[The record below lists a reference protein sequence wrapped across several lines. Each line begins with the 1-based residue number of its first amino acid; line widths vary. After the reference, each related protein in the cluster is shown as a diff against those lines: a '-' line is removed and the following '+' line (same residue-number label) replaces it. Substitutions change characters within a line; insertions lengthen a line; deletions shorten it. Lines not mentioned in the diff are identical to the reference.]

1 MSKVWLKSWPEGV
14 PTSIRYPE
22 VPVFELLR
30 NSARRYPNR
39 VAIAF
44 YGRRIRYK
52 ELDGL
57 TDRLATALHGLG
69 VRRGDRVALLLPNVP
84 QFVIAYYGALKAGGV
99 VTAVS
104 PLREMGEMGYELVH
118 SGAETLIALDQLYP
132 RVEGVLDET
141 RVKRVIVTS
150 AIEYLP
156 PLRRLLAPLRGFKEK
171 DYPGV
176 YRFRDL
182 IHRHGP
188 YPPEVEVDPREDM
201 AVLQYT
207 GGTTG
212 RPKGAMLTHYNL
224 VANALQT
231 YHWAKGWGYSEKPQ
245 ERVLPLILCAIPF
258 FHVYGMTVAMNEGIL
273 SGATLILVPRPDPEA
288 LLKAIDGYRPSEFP
302 GIPNMFMD
310 LAEHYDSLN
319 HDFSSLHHCIS
330 GAASLDGEV
339 VKRFEETAGVGLIE
353 GYGLTEAGPVTHCN
367 PVDKGGGK
375 RGSVGIPYPDT
386 EARVVDVDLGEVEL
400 PPGEMG
406 ELVVRGPQVM
416 KGYWNDPEGTERV
429 LRDGWLYTGD
439 LAWMDGEG
447 YFYIVGRKADLIPRS
462 GQMVWPREVEE
473 AIASHPAVEEVAVV
487 GVPDPYRCATDVKA
501 FVVLREGYEG
511 QVSAREIREFCEGRL
526 AGHKIPGRVEF
537 MDSLPKT
544 HLGKVYRR
552 ALREGRGQVDRF
564 NADKV

>member
-1 MSKVWLKSWPEGV
+1 MSKVWLKSWPSGV
-14 PTSIRYPE
+14 PLSINYPE
-22 VPVFELLR
+22 IPVFELLR

-57 TDRLATALHGLG
+57 TDRFATALYGLG
-69 VRRGDRVALLLPNVP
+69 VRKGDRVALLLPNVP

-99 VTAVS
+99 VTTVS
-104 PLREMGEMGYELVH
+104 PLREGGEMGYELVH

-132 RVEGVLDET
+132 QVEKILDET
-141 RVKRVIVTS
+141 RVRSVIVAS

-171 DYPGV
+171 DYPGA

-182 IHRHGP
+182 IHKHGP
-188 YPPEVEVDPREDM
+188 NPPEVEIEPREDL

-207 GGTTG
+207 GGTTS
-212 RPKGAMLTHYNL
+212 RPKGVMLTHYNL
-224 VANALQT
+224 VANAIQT

-258 FHVYGMTVAMNEGIL
+258 FHAYGMTVAMNEGIL
-273 SGATLILVPRPDPEA
+273 SGATLILIPKPDPES
-288 LLKAIDGYRPSEFP
+288 LLRAIDEYKPSEFP
-302 GIPNMFMD
+302 GIPPMFMD
-310 LAEHYDSLN
+310 LAEHPDSRD

-330 GAASLDGEV
+330 GAASLPMEV
-339 VKRFEETAGVGLIE
+339 VERFEEVARAGLIE

-367 PVDKGGGK
+367 PVDKGRGK
-375 RGSVGIPYPDT
+375 LGSVGIPYPDT
-386 EARVVDVDLGEVEL
+386 EAKVVDVDLGEVEL
-400 PPGEMG
+400 PPGEVG

-416 KGYWNDPEGTERV
+416 RGYWNDPEGTERV
-429 LRDGWLYTGD
+429 LRGGWLHTGD
-439 LAWMDGEG
+439 LARMDGDG
-447 YFYIVGRKADLIPRS
+447 YFYIVGRKMDLIARS
-462 GQMVWPREVEE
+462 GQMIGPKEVEE

-501 FVVLREGYEG
+501 FVVLREGYG
-511 QVSAREIREFCEGRL
+511 GDVSGREIREFCEERL
-526 AGHKIPGRVEF
+526 ASHKVPTHVEF
-537 MDSLPKT
+537 RDSLPKT
-544 HLGKVYRR
+544 PLGKVYRR
-552 ALREGRGQVDRF
+552 ALREEDSS
-564 NADKV
+564 K